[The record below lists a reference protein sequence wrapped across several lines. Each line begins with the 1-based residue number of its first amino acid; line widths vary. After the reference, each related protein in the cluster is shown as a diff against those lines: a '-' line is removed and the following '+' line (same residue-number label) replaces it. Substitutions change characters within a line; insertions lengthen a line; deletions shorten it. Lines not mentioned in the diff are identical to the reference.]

1 MIIYRGIAI
10 SLIISIFAYSLDIL
24 LVKNELFTIGSS
36 TLAFII
42 GAILAQF
49 LTGLEDGGKWMT
61 TKLMPIVII
70 MIGFGLNLELF
81 LQPEVGYKGVVIAL
95 ISAFS
100 CLLFCYF
107 YGARLGLE
115 KNAAFAM
122 GAGGSIC
129 GNSAVLA
136 VSGPLKLED
145 RDVAVTL
152 SVVNIMGFFTFL
164 LIPIISA
171 IIGLSELDSGIWA
184 GSTIHAVPQ
193 AVAAGEA
200 IGEDAI
206 IVATAVKLARV
217 SLLILIVPLSAYIG
231 NKINQKNNEE
241 SESFSLPLFVP
252 GFILASVLSTWLIPE
267 TMSENIADL
276 GSLLLIPLLAAIGFF
291 ISKESLN
298 EAGGKMLI
306 LGILSTLLM
315 IFISY
320 SLVIMM

>member
-193 AVAAGEA
+193 AIAAGEA

-267 TMSENIADL
+267 TVSENIADL

>member
-122 GAGGSIC
+122 GAGGGIC

-193 AVAAGEA
+193 AIAAGEA

-267 TMSENIADL
+267 TVSENIADL

>member
-193 AVAAGEA
+193 AIAAGEA

-252 GFILASVLSTWLIPE
+252 GFILASLLSTWLIPE
-267 TMSENIADL
+267 TVSENIADL

>member
-10 SLIISIFAYSLDIL
+10 SLIIGIFAYSLDIL

-122 GAGGSIC
+122 GAGGGIC

-193 AVAAGEA
+193 AIAAGEA

-315 IFISY
+315 VFISY

>member
-267 TMSENIADL
+267 TVSENIADL